1 MTVTGREQEGNFWGD
16 GNILYLVWGSGD
28 MILCIY
34 QNSLNCALKIC
45 ANHCTSFYLFCCCHS
60 GKFNKECVYIRSG
73 IVSDI

>member
-45 ANHCTSFYLFCCCHS
+45 ANHCTSFYL
-60 GKFNKECVYIRSG
+60 VYVVVILESLTRSVC
-73 IVSDI
+73 ILEVE